1 MEKNSVSVRGKIA
14 PMVVLLVTAIV
25 VLVIAPNAI
34 QKAIGESRNVSKSQN
49 STEGQVVYEDYVRA
63 TALLKSGDVEGA
75 RQIIDRQQEASIAI
89 SINEGMS
96 GALANSSGSMLILRL
111 AKAIS
116 RYASEKAW
124 NGDTEGAL
132 AWVERCRMLSRQS
145 LSSTTITLE
154 SVQLAGSLDRLILET
169 EARTLFASGNPSA
182 AEHQMRRVQ
191 EFDRFWKNDI
201 LRKMRAV
208 RQQCDSFRL
217 AMLTGKTPETEIMKA
232 QEQKSAEDLYKQYL
246 QVRRRM
252 RIV

>member
-1 MEKNSVSVRGKIA
+1 
-14 PMVVLLVTAIV
+14 

-89 SINEGMS
+89 SIHEGMS

-154 SVQLAGSLDRLILET
+154 SVQLAGSIDSGDGSADALRLRQSLRSRASDASCSGIRPILEKRYSSKD
-169 EARTLFASGNPSA
+169 ARRTATMRQLSSCYVDGKDTRNRDNEGSRAKVSRGLVQTIPSGASANA
-182 AEHQMRRVQ
+182 
-191 EFDRFWKNDI
+191 DRITSSTN
-201 LRKMRAV
+201 
-208 RQQCDSFRL
+208 
-217 AMLTGKTPETEIMKA
+217 
-232 QEQKSAEDLYKQYL
+232 
-246 QVRRRM
+246 
-252 RIV
+252 